1 MLVEI
6 MEVSENDAFSV
17 NRADLVGCVF
27 EVHPMDVI
35 EWKDGWFGVDKCRL
49 VSGPTGKS
57 RRLFDGFDNCFH
69 EIKFEE
75 VIPS

>member
-6 MEVSENDAFSV
+6 TEVSENDAFSV

-35 EWKDGWFGVDKCRL
+35 EWADGWFGIKQAKLVKGCNCVAERL
-49 VSGPTGKS
+49 WASVTA
-57 RRLFDGFDNCFH
+57 FH
-69 EIKFEE
+69 EVKFD
-75 VIPS
+75 VVP